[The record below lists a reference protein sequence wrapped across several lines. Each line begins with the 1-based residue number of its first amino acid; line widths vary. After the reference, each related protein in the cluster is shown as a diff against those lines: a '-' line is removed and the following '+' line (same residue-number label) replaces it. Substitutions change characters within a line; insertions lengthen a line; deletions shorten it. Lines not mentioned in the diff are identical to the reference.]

1 MRYWVTL
8 DAICKRIIRVTNDLN
23 VSMRVFCYTFVL
35 GVATRP
41 QIPIKIG
48 FVSLDQSLIDSLA
61 LPIFTFIVLDI
72 LHPLIYLLALHVVQA
87 FYWKKY
93 KKYDGTE
100 TSKYDEELDKTE
112 LIIESHPAEIF
123 GINIL
128 PTILLTLKICTVI
141 LIVYR
146 LIFNLQ
152 ISG

>member
-8 DAICKRIIRVTNDLN
+8 DAICKRIVRVTSDLN
-23 VSMRVFCYTFVL
+23 VSMRIFCYTFVL

-41 QIPIKIG
+41 QFPIKIG

-61 LPIFTFIVLDI
+61 LPIFSFILLDI
-72 LHPLIYLLALHVVQA
+72 VHPLIYLIALHIVQA

-93 KKYDGTE
+93 KKYDGKE
-100 TSKYDEELDKTE
+100 SEKYSEDLDKTE

-128 PTILLTLKICTVI
+128 PSILLTLKIVTVI

-152 ISG
+152 FA